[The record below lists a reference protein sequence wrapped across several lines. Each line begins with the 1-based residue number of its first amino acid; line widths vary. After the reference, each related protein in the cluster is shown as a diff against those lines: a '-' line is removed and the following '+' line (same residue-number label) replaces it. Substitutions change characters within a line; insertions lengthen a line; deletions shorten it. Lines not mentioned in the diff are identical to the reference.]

1 MRGSR
6 GEPEEMRVNVWEA
19 KRIEEKEWEGGKV
32 GVEKERE
39 REEEGMIET
48 QRRAIFSRT
57 AILTGS
63 RVNPFTPLPV
73 ESTIMVAL
81 P

>member
-6 GEPEEMRVNVWEA
+6 GETEEMRVNVWEA
-19 KRIEEKEWEGGKV
+19 RRIEEKGWEGGKAR
-32 GVEKERE
+32 VEKE

-57 AILTGS
+57 AVLTGS

>member
-1 MRGSR
+1 MRRKDGKAEK
-6 GEPEEMRVNVWEA
+6 GEW
-19 KRIEEKEWEGGKV
+19 K
-32 GVEKERE
+32 RE
-39 REEEGMIET
+39 RGNET
-48 QRRAIFSRT
+48 RRRAIFSRT
-57 AILTGS
+57 AVLTGS

>member
-1 MRGSR
+1 M
-6 GEPEEMRVNVWEA
+6 
-19 KRIEEKEWEGGKV
+19 EGGKV
-32 GVEKERE
+32 RVEKE

-57 AILTGS
+57 AVLTGS